1 MTNTNHHAKAPI
13 LSARLLLLS
22 LGWAGAM
29 MASAAL
35 NLFLLHRAPDKNTQL
50 LVLFFGL
57 GGLIA
62 LPLSA
67 FIVRWMPTNWR
78 VGQKFAFAFITLLLI
93 TLGLTSF
100 IFALHF
106 RIYFAQW
113 HDDEYSRRFMFE
125 TVFTILSAIYQFLVL
140 ALRLYLPLGL
150 VALLGASWGFATKR
164 I

>member
-1 MTNTNHHAKAPI
+1 MTDTTYLKN
-13 LSARLLLLS
+13 ARLRRARLVLLS
-22 LGWAGAM
+22 LGWAAAM
-29 MASAAL
+29 MTSAAF
-35 NLFLLHRAPDKNTQL
+35 NLFLLHRSSDKNTQL

-67 FIVRWMPTNWR
+67 YILRWMPSNWR
-78 VGQKFAFAFITLLLI
+78 TGQRFAGAFIVLLLI

-113 HDDEYSRRFMFE
+113 HDDAYSRRFMFE
-125 TVFTILSAIYQFLVL
+125 TVFTILSAVYQFLVL

-150 VALLGASWGFATKR
+150 VALLGASWAFATKR